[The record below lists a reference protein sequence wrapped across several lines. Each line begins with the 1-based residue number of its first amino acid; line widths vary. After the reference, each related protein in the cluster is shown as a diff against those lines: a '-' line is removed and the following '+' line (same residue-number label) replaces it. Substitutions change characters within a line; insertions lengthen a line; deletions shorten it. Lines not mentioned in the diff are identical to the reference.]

1 MIVKDFSIAIG
12 NFKKYRELLK
22 RRVGDIIVYV
32 TALMLV
38 CSIGLII
45 IPTVVQSGK
54 IINGLMQELP
64 DFTLS
69 SAEGLTVAEQFD
81 FEFAGIK
88 LLATNEKDLTEADF
102 GDCAAGV
109 LMDKNKVLM
118 RNFGQTFSFDYKE
131 FDMDGKGF
139 EISKSSLPQYRRY
152 YYLLACIFAFSLLI
166 SYAFSYVMDGLLIA
180 LISSVICM
188 LMRVRIGITELVKLA
203 MYSQT
208 LPLVLSAVMFPFGI
222 HMNTYISLAFSVII
236 IALAMNQKR
245 ADEAYLP

>member
-32 TALMLV
+32 TVLMLV
-38 CSIGLII
+38 CSIGLVI
-45 IPTVVQSGK
+45 IPTVIQSGK

-69 SAEGLTVAEQFD
+69 SREGLTIAEPFD

-102 GDCAAGV
+102 GDCAVGI
-109 LMDKNKVLM
+109 LMDRNKVLM
-118 RNFGQTFSFDYKE
+118 RNFGQTFSFEYEE
-131 FDMDGKGF
+131 FDAIGSGF
-139 EISKSSLPQYRRY
+139 EISKSSLPQYRKY
-152 YYLLACIFAFSLLI
+152 YYIIACVFAFSLLL

-188 LMRVRIGITELVKLA
+188 FMRVRIQITELVKLA

-208 LPLVLSAVMFPFGI
+208 LPLVLTAVMLPFGI
-222 HMNTYISLAFSVII
+222 HMNTYISIAVAVII
-236 IALAMNQKR
+236 IALAMNQKK
-245 ADEAYLP
+245 ADEAYLT